1 MSDPEAQKD
10 SVKAADELPS
20 PGLVDELR
28 EWWEAMPNKLMMGW
42 LSLLWIGLFH
52 LLGNSTLG
60 YVKTSS
66 LFGWMDYA
74 YSNRVD
80 DEHGYFIPVVVMVLL
95 YWKREELMEIP
106 KAVWWPG
113 LVFTGLALLI
123 HIVGFQIQQTR
134 LSIVA
139 FYSGLF
145 ALTCVVWGW
154 RWLRATFF
162 PFFLF
167 SFCVPLGNKA
177 DTITQPLRQIATDI
191 TTVIA
196 RGPLGINVL
205 QNGTTIFDPT
215 GKFTYEIA
223 AACSGLRSLTAIT
236 VLAIIF
242 AFVWF
247 TSWWKRGVIL
257 ASAVP
262 LAIGSNVFRLTSII
276 VAAEAFGEQAG
287 MIVHDHWLLSLL
299 PYVPAMIGLI
309 LLAWLLEGRWRGLL
323 NAMREANSDGE
334 KEVVA

>member
-1 MSDPEAQKD
+1 MG
-10 SVKAADELPS
+10 
-20 PGLVDELR
+20 GLL
-28 EWWEAMPNKLMMGW
+28 
-42 LSLLWIGLFH
+42 LLWIGLFH

-74 YSNRVD
+74 YSNRAD
-80 DEHGYFIPVVVMVLL
+80 DEHGYFVPFLVLGLL
-95 YWKREELMEIP
+95 YWKREELMALP
-106 KAVWWPG
+106 KSVWWPG
-113 LVFTGLALLI
+113 LVLMVPALAL
-123 HIVGFQIQQTR
+123 HIVGFQVQQTR

-145 ALTCVVWGW
+145 GLTCLVWGW
-154 RWLRATFF
+154 QWLRATFF
-162 PFFLF
+162 PFFLL

-177 DTITQPLRQIATDI
+177 DVITQPLRQLATDI

-247 TSWWKRGVIL
+247 KSWWKRGLIL
-257 ASAVP
+257 AAAVP
-262 LAIGSNVFRLTSII
+262 LAIGSNVFRLSSII
-276 VAAEAFGEQAG
+276 VAAEAFGQKAG
-287 MIVHDHWLLSLL
+287 MFVHDNWLLSLL
-299 PYVPAMIGLI
+299 PYLPAMLGLFV
-309 LLAWLLEGRWRGLL
+309 LGWLLEGRWRNLWRAFKGRK
-323 NAMREANSDGE
+323 AETE
-334 KEVVA
+334 EVAA